1 MVAALMGLYF
11 GLIYLLFSKLK
22 LAWTRNRIIGVCVA
36 GFFVLLILILGWKI
50 SAPTITNGA
59 FATGP
64 VLEMRTDVSGRV
76 VKVWVTTPR
85 DIEKG
90 EPLFRVDPETYR
102 DKMNLAAAQ
111 LEQTKNEIAA
121 LGVSY
126 EGAVAKESQARQ
138 HVETQRA
145 SQKVAEAQVQTTKDK
160 IEEARSDLAAARAN
174 LDKSVAQ
181 SKATQIELQMAR
193 EAFKTNAVSKLQLTE
208 AEKNDEGARA
218 GVESAKANVEKVRV
232 AFEKTLPSQLR
243 GAVATAEQAK
253 SSVAESE
260 DALRAAEAQTR
271 QLKIQLDSK
280 IDGEHTAIRQARENF
295 NVAKW
300 NFEHTTTYAP
310 VDGFVIDP
318 TLRVG
323 TVVKAFDKVMS
334 IVSNEERWIIA
345 RVPQYLTDFI
355 EEGNAVDL
363 TFPLYPGKIFTGKL
377 EKRLWAAGESQK
389 TTSTIPDL
397 NTIQS
402 SMYYAVRIRMDEMPE
417 DMPLRFGA
425 TGTAS
430 VFTEHL
436 KPFALIQKM
445 VINMEAWMNYL
456 P

>member
-430 VFTEHL
+430 VFTEHW

>member
-355 EEGNAVDL
+355 EEGNEVDL
-363 TFPLYPGKIFTGKL
+363 TFSLYPGKIFTGKL

-402 SMYYAVRIRMDEMPE
+402 SMYYAVRIRMDEMPTNT
-417 DMPLRFGA
+417 PLRFGA

-430 VFTEHL
+430 VYTEHW
-436 KPFALIQKM
+436 KAFALIQKM